1 MLPIPWLPRG
11 VNELLVYYDWV
22 GFPGGGERWV
32 WDGRRG
38 ERQGR
43 LGVVS
48 LFGYFVDGF
57 IRMCYG
63 VGNAFSNE
71 GCG

>member
-1 MLPIPWLPRG
+1 MNCWFTMIGLG
-11 VNELLVYYDWV
+11 SQ
-22 GFPGGGERWV
+22 GGERWV

>member
-1 MLPIPWLPRG
+1 MIGLG
-11 VNELLVYYDWV
+11 SQ
-22 GFPGGGERWV
+22 GGGERWV